1 MNYEEALSYLE
12 GLNIFGIKL
21 GLDRINRLLELLDL
35 PQNRYRTIHVTGTNG
50 KGSVSA
56 MLAGILQHSGIHTGF
71 YSSPHLVSYTE
82 RMRVD
87 GQSISEEEFAHCLS
101 TIRVYVDQMVAEGS
115 ESPTQFEVLTA
126 LAFFYFAMRHVEY
139 AVIEVGLG
147 GLLDSTNVITPELS
161 VITNVTF
168 EHADRCGGSLAGI
181 ARHKSGIIKDGVP
194 VVTAAAGEPLDII
207 RETAD
212 ARNADIFVADED
224 FQSTFIACD
233 GRSQQLEFSSRLLGV
248 AREPY
253 ELHLL
258 GCHQV
263 VNSSV
268 AVMAAQLIHNIDA
281 RVNEQSIGEA
291 LKLVAWPARFERVD
305 QAGQTII
312 IDGAHNPAGM
322 KALRSSL
329 DQYFPAEQRVLLLG
343 ILKDKDID
351 NMLDILLRPNDTVVV
366 TVPHSDR
373 ASDPLA
379 LARKAAPHVQHV
391 EAVPDNAEALERA
404 LELANKEKL
413 MVMAGSLYLV
423 GSERQL
429 LLERRG

>member
-168 EHADRCGGSLAGI
+168 EHADRCGGTLAGI
-181 ARHKSGIIKDGVP
+181 ARHKSGIIKDRGACRDSRYRG
-194 VVTAAAGEPLDII
+194 AARHHTGD
-207 RETAD
+207 
-212 ARNADIFVADED
+212 
-224 FQSTFIACD
+224 C
-233 GRSQQLEFSSRLLGV
+233 
-248 AREPY
+248 
-253 ELHLL
+253 
-258 GCHQV
+258 
-263 VNSSV
+263 
-268 AVMAAQLIHNIDA
+268 
-281 RVNEQSIGEA
+281 
-291 LKLVAWPARFERVD
+291 
-305 QAGQTII
+305 
-312 IDGAHNPAGM
+312 
-322 KALRSSL
+322 
-329 DQYFPAEQRVLLLG
+329 
-343 ILKDKDID
+343 
-351 NMLDILLRPNDTVVV
+351 
-366 TVPHSDR
+366 
-373 ASDPLA
+373 
-379 LARKAAPHVQHV
+379 
-391 EAVPDNAEALERA
+391 
-404 LELANKEKL
+404 
-413 MVMAGSLYLV
+413 
-423 GSERQL
+423 
-429 LLERRG
+429 